1 MVVVTK
7 KKGESDD
14 RLIARFRKKVIFE
27 GILEDFRERSRHKTA
42 SEKRKTGLPIKE
54 NWRRSEVINLT
65 LLQTACGAVL

>member
-42 SEKRKTGLPIKE
+42 SEKRKEKKYRIAYQRELEKKRGY
-54 NWRRSEVINLT
+54 
-65 LLQTACGAVL
+65 